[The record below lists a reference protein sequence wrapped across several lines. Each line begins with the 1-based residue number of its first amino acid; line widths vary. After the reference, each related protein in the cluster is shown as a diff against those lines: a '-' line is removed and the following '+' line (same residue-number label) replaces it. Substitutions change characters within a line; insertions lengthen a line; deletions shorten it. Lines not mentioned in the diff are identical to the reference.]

1 MFLDASAIIGIIA
14 MEEDAASLAGRLAQ
28 ARRPH
33 TSAVAVFE
41 AAAGLARIANA
52 PAVDAL
58 ALVERFLGE
67 IGATTVMPIDQVVAG
82 VAVAAFD
89 RFGKG
94 RHPAALNMGDC
105 FAYACARQL
114 DMTLLCK
121 GNDFPHTDI
130 SLA

>member
-14 MEEDAASLAGRLAQ
+14 MEADAASLAGRLAQ

-33 TSAVAVFE
+33 TSAVAIFE

-52 PAVDAL
+52 PAGNGL
-58 ALVERFLGE
+58 ALIERFLSE
-67 IGATTVMPIDQVVAG
+67 IGATVAPIDQAVAG
-82 VAVAAFD
+82 IGVAAFD

-114 DMTLLCK
+114 DVPLLCK
-121 GNDFPHTDI
+121 GNNFPRTDI

>member
-14 MEEDAASLAGRLAQ
+14 MEADAASLAGRLAR
-28 ARRPH
+28 AHRVH
-33 TSAVAVFE
+33 TSALAIFE

-52 PAVDAL
+52 PLPDSLGLVD
-58 ALVERFLGE
+58 RFLE
-67 IGATTVMPIDQVVAG
+67 ETNATVVSIDRPTGIAA
-82 VAVAAFD
+82 VAVFD

-94 RHPAALNMGDC
+94 RHPAGLNMGDC

-114 DMTLLCK
+114 DVPLLCK

-130 SLA
+130 SL